1 MRIKLIFLFLLG
13 IVPCFIFSEETLNSL
28 LNQVDN
34 SIKVSKE
41 YSTKKEARINT
52 LRNQLKNT
60 KPNSE
65 KEYEQNLQ
73 LFKEY
78 KSYISDSAIYYLHK
92 NVKIASC
99 LNNNELEN
107 QSRIQLAY
115 LMGSLGMYKEG
126 VDILETINRNKLSSN
141 LLCDYYAAYDHI
153 YGELAFY
160 TQDKESSKRYGLI
173 STRFKDSL
181 NSCLPVNDELR
192 VILKET
198 FFRDNRNFSE
208 ALKLNDIRLS
218 KAKKGT
224 PEYAL
229 TTFYRALVY
238 RKAGNVEK
246 QKYYLALSALSDI
259 ESANKDHASLFMLAR
274 ILYDQGDIERA
285 YNYIRF
291 SWSET
296 VFYNARLRSLQ
307 SASILSLID
316 KTYQAKIED
325 QKSKLQ
331 GYLIL
336 ISILVIMMIFIAF
349 NLNRQKKRSAILQKN
364 LQKANIQLEKIN
376 EELNQLNEQLQA
388 TNTDL
393 SEANQIKEEYIG
405 RFIKLCSAY
414 IDKLDSYRRMI
425 NKKISAG
432 QTAEV
437 LKITRSQ
444 DTLDK
449 EFEELYANFDSAFLR
464 LFPDFANKV
473 NDLLFEEDKI
483 VLKKGELFN
492 TELRILA
499 LIRLGIDDSQQ
510 IADFLRYSVNTI
522 YNYRAKI
529 KNRAKVTRNDFESL
543 VMQIR

>member
-1 MRIKLIFLFLLG
+1 MLLLA
-13 IVPCFIFSEETLNSL
+13 IVPFCVFSQESLNSL
-28 LNQVDN
+28 LVQVDN
-34 SIKVSKE
+34 SIKVSHE
-41 YSTKKEARINT
+41 YSTKKEARIKV
-52 LRNQLKNT
+52 LKEQF
-60 KPNSE
+60 KSLEPNSE
-65 KEYEQNLQ
+65 KEYDLNLR
-73 LFKEY
+73 LYKEY
-78 KSYISDSAIYYLHK
+78 KSYISDSAILYLRK
-92 NVKIASC
+92 NVKIAFT
-99 LNNNELEN
+99 LKNKELETK
-107 QSRIQLAY
+107 SSIQLAY

-126 VDILETINRNKLSSN
+126 VDILETIKRKELSLN
-141 LLCDYYAAYDHI
+141 LICDYYAAYDHI

-160 TQDKESSKRYGLI
+160 TQDKESSKSYSQI
-173 STRFKDSL
+173 SNSFKDSL
-181 NSCLPVNDELR
+181 NARLPANDELR
-192 VILKET
+192 LILKET
-198 FFRDNRNFSE
+198 FLRDNHHFSE
-208 ALKLNDIRLS
+208 ALKLNDVRFS
-218 KAKKGT
+218 KAKRGT

-229 TTFYRALVY
+229 TAFYRALVY
-238 RKAGNVEK
+238 RKAGDVEK

-291 SWSET
+291 SWGET

-316 KTYQAKIED
+316 KTYQAKIEN
-325 QKSKLQ
+325 QKAKLQ
-331 GYLIL
+331 NYLIL
-336 ISILVIMMIFIAF
+336 ISILVVLLVFIAF
-349 NLNRQKKRSAILQKN
+349 NLNQQRRKSALLQKN
-364 LQKANIQLEKIN
+364 LQEANAQLEKIN
-376 EELNQLNEQLQA
+376 VELNQLNEQLLA

-393 SEANQIKEEYIG
+393 SEANKIKEEYIG

-414 IDKLDSYRRMI
+414 IDKLDGYRRMI
-425 NKKISAG
+425 NKKIAAG

-449 EFEELYANFDSAFLR
+449 EFEELYANFDAAFLR
-464 LFPDFANKV
+464 LFPDFVNKI
-473 NDLLFEEDKI
+473 NGLLFDEDKI
-483 VLKKGELFN
+483 VLKKGEQFN

-529 KNRAKVTRNDFESL
+529 KNRAKVTRSDFESL
-543 VMQIR
+543 VLLIR